1 LNWAK
6 YKTKKIRTVRY
17 AVQVLFFFLIFYMSI
32 IGIWKGVLVLV
43 IFGMTIFLGRI
54 FCGWICPFGL
64 YMDTITWLR
73 NTLKMSHWPLP
84 QKLNQTLHKTRYII
98 AAMIFATILLGFIL
112 GSATLLDLPNFI
124 WLRPPFV
131 PFTFFL
137 EPLQPLMLPWKPPF
151 GALFEINGAYFTYP
165 YVGEIM
171 IYLQKSRLALPI
183 AYIFT
188 TATLAAS
195 FKVRRFWCRFCPT
208 GISLS
213 IINRFKPFHA
223 LPLLSLS
230 KDSQK
235 CTKCGICKRVCP
247 VQVTEIYENKTGK
260 VKTSM
265 CILCLRCVEM
275 CPHKNC
281 LSLKFTNKP
290 LHKNC
295 NQ

>member
-32 IGIWKGVLVLV
+32 IGIWKGVLVLA
-43 IFGMTIFLGRI
+43 IFGMTIFLGRF

-64 YMDTITWLR
+64 YMDTITILR
-73 NTLKMSHWPLP
+73 NVLKRPYLSLP
-84 QKLNQTLHKTRYII
+84 QKFNQTLHKTRYVV
-98 AAMIFATILLGFIL
+98 AAMIFVTVLLGFIL
-112 GSATLLDLPNFI
+112 GSATLFDLFNFI

-151 GALFEINGAYFTYP
+151 GALFEINRIYLTYP

-171 IYLQKSRLALPI
+171 VYLQKSKLALPI

-188 TATLAAS
+188 TATLVAS
-195 FKVRRFWCRFCPT
+195 FKIRRFWCRFCPT

-213 IINRFKPFHA
+213 IINRFRAFRA
-223 LPLLSLS
+223 LPLLSLN
-230 KDSQK
+230 KNDQK

-247 VQVTEIYENKTGK
+247 VQVTEVYENKTGK
-260 VKTSM
+260 IKTSM

-275 CPHKNC
+275 CPQKNC
-281 LSLKFTNKP
+281 LSLKFTNNP
-290 LHKNC
+290 FHKN
-295 NQ
+295 